1 MPIRSIDQIFD
12 LTKKALI
19 AHGAA
24 EWQANEVAKATA
36 HSESYGNV
44 ICGLQYVESYCI
56 QLASGRV
63 DGRADPIVTKPR
75 ASAVLSDAQL
85 GFAQPAFAKGL
96 ETAFNVARETGIALY
111 SVSNSHTCTSLGYF
125 TEQIA
130 THGLIGLGF
139 TNASPVVAAPGGKSR
154 VIGTNPIACSVPD
167 GQGGMAMHF
176 DFSTSAVA
184 LGKITMAKYAGEKI
198 PFGWAV
204 DENGNP
210 TDDPEAA
217 LKGSLCS
224 AGGYKGWG
232 FGLLAELMASAMTGS
247 VNSLDVGGLK
257 LADGPPHRLGQT
269 YIIMDTTTFG
279 DQFGERFQR
288 LADAIAE
295 DEGAR
300 IPGAQRDP
308 MTNVNVDDALWQKIT
323 DLGNK
328 T

>member
-1 MPIRSIDQIFD
+1 MPIRSIDQIFA
-12 LTKKALI
+12 LTKNALI
-19 AHGAA
+19 AHGASD
-24 EWQANEVAKATA
+24 WQADEVAKATA

-56 QLASGRV
+56 QLATGRV
-63 DGRADPIVTKPR
+63 DGRADPKISTPR
-75 ASAVLSDAQL
+75 ASAILSDARM

-96 ETAFNVARETGIALY
+96 EQACKVARDAGIALY
-111 SVSNSHTCTSLGYF
+111 SVSNSHTCTSLGFF

-130 THGLIGLGF
+130 ASGLIGLGF

-154 VIGTNPIACSVPD
+154 VIGTNPIACSIPD

-204 DENGNP
+204 DENGDP

-232 FGLLAELMASAMTGS
+232 L
-247 VNSLDVGGLK
+247 SLI
-257 LADGPPHRLGQT
+257 H
-269 YIIMDTTTFG
+269 I
-279 DQFGERFQR
+279 
-288 LADAIAE
+288 
-295 DEGAR
+295 
-300 IPGAQRDP
+300 
-308 MTNVNVDDALWQKIT
+308 
-323 DLGNK
+323 
-328 T
+328 

>member
-1 MPIRSIDQIFD
+1 MPIRCIDQIFD

-167 GQGGMAMHF
+167 GQGGIAMHF

-210 TDDPEAA
+210 TD
-217 LKGSLCS
+217 C
-224 AGGYKGWG
+224 
-232 FGLLAELMASAMTGS
+232 LLYTSPS
-247 VNSLDVGGLK
+247 
-257 LADGPPHRLGQT
+257 P
-269 YIIMDTTTFG
+269 
-279 DQFGERFQR
+279 
-288 LADAIAE
+288 
-295 DEGAR
+295 
-300 IPGAQRDP
+300 RD
-308 MTNVNVDDALWQKIT
+308 
-323 DLGNK
+323 
-328 T
+328 

>member
-1 MPIRSIDQIFD
+1 MPIRSIDQIFA
-12 LTKKALI
+12 LTKNALI
-19 AHGAA
+19 AHGASD
-24 EWQANEVAKATA
+24 WQADEVAKATA

-56 QLASGRV
+56 QLATGRV
-63 DGRADPIVTKPR
+63 DGRADPQISTPR
-75 ASAVLSDAQL
+75 ASAILSDARM

-96 ETAFNVARETGIALY
+96 EQACKVARDAGIALY
-111 SVSNSHTCTSLGYF
+111 SVSNSHTCTSLGFF

-130 THGLIGLGF
+130 ASGLIGLGF

-154 VIGTNPIACSVPD
+154 VIGTNPIACSIPD

-198 PFGWAV
+198 PVGWAV
-204 DENGNP
+204 DENGDP

-269 YIIMDTTTFG
+269 YIIMDSTTFG
-279 DQFGERFQR
+279 DQFVARFQR

-300 IPGAQRDP
+300 IPGAQRDAL
-308 MTNVNVDDALWQKIT
+308 TSVDVNDALWQKVT
-323 DLGNK
+323 ELANR